1 MALTRV
7 SALRGAPAS
16 LKIST
21 SLAAEAC
28 QSLMWSLRSV
38 RWTTPASVLC
48 SSRIARFRSNEDHS
62 AEPVGVWVSAS
73 VVGALGRAAGLSG
86 PALRR
91 GSSSASGAS
100 SPAAAS
106 TAVPAFADSI
116 SDIAARNAKAA
127 EEAAAAAAAKE
138 AAGPEEK
145 GNPALLVGGIVVGG
159 TVAST
164 AFYTKNLE
172 RLGKKIV
179 TGKNQR

>member
-1 MALTRV
+1 MIYTGLC
-7 SALRGAPAS
+7 
-16 LKIST
+16 
-21 SLAAEAC
+21 LAAAAFT
-28 QSLMWSLRSV
+28 SPTTMMPHTPAAV
-38 RWTTPASVLC
+38 RTTTPAMAFDGRRAFV
-48 SSRIARFRSNEDHS
+48 A
-62 AEPVGVWVSAS
+62 GV
-73 VVGALGRAAGLSG
+73 AA
-86 PALRR
+86 
-91 GSSSASGAS
+91 
-100 SPAAAS
+100 AAAS